1 MADSGMEVYASPGR
15 GETVRALWRALL
27 QRFLPRPGTPGVQT
41 ALLFSLLL
49 LLQLG
54 FGVLTPIGISLGSW
68 WDYVHMAIMGATL
81 APPTLLAL
89 WAVFGPQR
97 LAVRLPLTLWLTTV
111 CYLAIA
117 YGEKRNNGQATIGL
131 DLGTAWLLAFVI
143 PQIPLWL
150 LRAVRRWR
158 LIAPVATS
166 EATARNAEQRDCA
179 RSLQN
184 SQFTLRALLGWVLAA
199 ATSLAALRCLS
210 PATDFNVDELP
221 LLLSGAAFIGPMVAL
236 AGLPVVPLAWIMLAD
251 GRRLVLRTVLIL
263 LTLAGLAIGLLV
275 FQHLEDAETAGS
287 LAVLEAGAMFDGLVA
302 LGVVRA
308 CGYRLRRR
316 AKRTDETALIPLRT
330 VSGPLSRWR
339 FAMAVAPTLA
349 IAAVLACSLPERVE
363 LWRRAD
369 VAAQWRQLG
378 VHIVYDDD
386 GRITSAQCKGKSL
399 SDEELRNIIA
409 LGDLES
415 LDLERISIGD
425 RQLALLA
432 PLTNLRSLTLSHTP
446 VTDADLKLLAQF
458 SPQLDFLDLT
468 RTAVTDA
475 GLEHLKQLRRLRAL
489 HLNLTDLS
497 DAGLAT
503 LADFQ
508 QLQVVEAELTAVT
521 KAGAANFLKKRPR
534 AQLSYGA
541 SDFLLARSLYVDE
554 IVEFSGGVGR
564 NLGYARIPLKLKR
577 LHARG
582 KTVVNGAKCMVT
594 DAGLAALAGQAEL
607 EELDLR
613 ESGVTDQGLSVLQ
626 KLKSLKQLDV
636 RGTAVTEQ
644 GAARL
649 VQLLPDC
656 QVLR

>member
-1 MADSGMEVYASPGR
+1 MADSGMQVDASPGR
-15 GETVRALWRALL
+15 GETVRALWRALPL
-27 QRFLPRPGTPGVQT
+27 RFLPRRGALGVQT

-68 WDYVHMAIMGATL
+68 WDYVNMAIMGATL
-81 APPTLLAL
+81 VPPTLLAL

-111 CYLAIA
+111 CHLANA

-131 DLGTAWLLAFVI
+131 DLGTAWVLAFVI
-143 PQIPLWL
+143 TQIPLWL

-158 LIAPVATS
+158 LIAPVAAS
-166 EATARNAEQRDCA
+166 EATALTAEQRDCA
-179 RSLQN
+179 KSLQN
-184 SQFTLRALLGWVLAA
+184 SQFTLRALLGWMLAA

-210 PATDFNVDELP
+210 PAADFNVDELP
-221 LLLSGAAFIGPMVAL
+221 MLLTEAAFIGPMIAL
-236 AGLPVVPLAWIMLAD
+236 AGLPVVPLAWIILAD

-263 LTLAGLAIGLLV
+263 LTLAGLAIGLAV
-275 FQHLEDAETAGS
+275 FQHLEDAETAGT
-287 LAVLEAGAMFDGLVA
+287 LAVLEAGALLDGLVA
-302 LGVVRA
+302 IGVVRA

-316 AKRTDETALIPLRT
+316 AKRTDETALIPLQMTSR
-330 VSGPLSRWR
+330 PLSRWR
-339 FAMAVAPTLA
+339 VTLAAAPTLA
-349 IAAVLACSLPERVE
+349 IAAVMACGLPERFE
-363 LWRRAD
+363 SWRRAD
-369 VAAQWRQLG
+369 VAAQWRQRG
-378 VHIVYDDD
+378 VRIIYDDD
-386 GRITSAQCKGKSL
+386 GRVTSAQCKGKSL
-399 SDEELRNIIA
+399 SDDELRSIIA
-409 LGDLES
+409 VGNLES
-415 LDLERISIGD
+415 LELEGILIGD

-432 PLTNLRSLTLSHTP
+432 PLTNLRSLTLSHTR
-446 VTDADLKLLAQF
+446 VTDSDLELLAQF
-458 SPQLDFLDLT
+458 TPQLDFLDLT
-468 RTAVTDA
+468 GTAVTDA
-475 GLEHLKQLRRLRAL
+475 GMEHLKQLHKLRAL

-503 LADFQ
+503 LADVQ
-508 QLQVVEAELTAVT
+508 QLQVVEAELTPVT

-534 AQLSYGA
+534 AQLSHGA
-541 SDFLLARSLYVDE
+541 SDLLLARSLYVDE
-554 IVEFSGGVGR
+554 IVEFSGVVGR

-577 LHARG
+577 LHAGG
-582 KTVVNGAKCMVT
+582 KTVVNGAKRMVT

-613 ESGVTDQGLSVLQ
+613 ESGVTDQGLLTLQ
-626 KLKSLKQLDV
+626 KLTALKRLDV

-649 VQLLPDC
+649 VESLPQC

>member
-1 MADSGMEVYASPGR
+1 MADSGREVYTSANG
-15 GETVRALWRALL
+15 GGTVRALRCVLPR
-27 QRFLPRPGTPGVQT
+27 QIVPRPGTLGVQT

-68 WDYVHMAIMGATL
+68 WDHVHMAIMGATL

-131 DLGTAWLLAFVI
+131 ELGTAWLLAFVI
-143 PQIPLWL
+143 TQIPLWL

-158 LIAPVATS
+158 LIAPVAAS
-166 EATARNAEQRDCA
+166 GATALNAEQRHGA
-179 RSLQN
+179 KSLQS
-184 SQFTLRALLGWVLAA
+184 SQFTLRALLGWVLAT

-210 PATDFNVDELP
+210 PATDFNVEELP
-221 LLLSGAAFIGPMVAL
+221 LLLSGVAFIGPMVAL
-236 AGLPVVPLAWIMLAD
+236 AGLPVVPLAWIMLVD
-251 GRRLVLRTVLIL
+251 GPRLVLRTVLIL
-263 LTLAGLAIGLLV
+263 LTLAGLAIGLLI
-275 FQHLEDAETAGS
+275 FQSLEDAETAGS
-287 LAVLEAGAMFDGLVA
+287 LAVLEAGALLDGLVS

-308 CGYRLRRR
+308 CGCRLRRR
-316 AKRTDETALIPLRT
+316 AKRTDGTAPIPLQT
-330 VSGPLSRWR
+330 VSRPLSRWR
-339 FAMAVAPTLA
+339 FALAAAPILA
-349 IAAVLACSLPERVE
+349 IAAVMACGLPERFE

-369 VAAQWRQLG
+369 VAAQWRERG

-386 GRITSAQCKGKSL
+386 GHVTSAQCKGKSL
-399 SDEELRNIIA
+399 SDDELRSIVA
-409 LGDLES
+409 LGNLES
-415 LDLERISIGD
+415 LDLRGISIGN

-446 VTDADLKLLAQF
+446 ATDSDLELLAQF
-458 SPQLDFLDLT
+458 NPQLDFLDLT
-468 RTAVTDA
+468 GTAVTDA
-475 GLEHLKQLRRLRAL
+475 GMEHLKQLRRLRAL

-497 DAGLAT
+497 DTGLAT
-503 LADFQ
+503 LADVL
-508 QLQVVEAELTAVT
+508 QLQVVEAEMTAVT
-521 KAGAANFLKKRPR
+521 KAGATNFLKKRPR

-541 SDFLLARSLYVDE
+541 SDFLLARSLYVDQ
-554 IVEFSGGVGR
+554 IVEFSGGVVR

-613 ESGVTDQGLSVLQ
+613 ESGVTDQGLSFLQ

-649 VQLLPDC
+649 VQSLPDC
-656 QVLR
+656 RVLR